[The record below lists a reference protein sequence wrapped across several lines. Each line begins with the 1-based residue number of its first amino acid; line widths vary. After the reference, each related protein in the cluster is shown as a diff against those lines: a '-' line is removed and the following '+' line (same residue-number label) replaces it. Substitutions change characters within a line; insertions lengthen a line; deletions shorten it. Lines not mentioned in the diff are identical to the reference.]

1 MTKQQA
7 LYEMDLSCRKNL
19 GDALGELDGSG
30 IIYFISEVKRT
41 LTTQLL
47 YALQGRLKIGDDIT
61 VPFETLR
68 QLCKENGI
76 REPSRDIITKTL
88 QSNHFSGKAIDIVPV
103 IGSAIQWT
111 YTDANKN
118 LFQSIAEIMKR
129 NGFRWGGDWEG
140 WKDYPHYEM

>member
-1 MTKQQA
+1 MTRQQA
-7 LYEMDLSCRKNL
+7 LNEIESSCKTQFEN
-19 GDALGELDGSG
+19 ALNELDKAG

-47 YALQGRLKIGDDIT
+47 YALQGRLKIGNDIDM
-61 VPFETLR
+61 PFETLR
-68 QLCKENGI
+68 RLCKENGA
-76 REPSRDIITKTL
+76 REPGKDIITKTL